1 MRTML
6 SRHDTL
12 LAQLACVTRAMR
24 ALAAHHVTVERIE
37 IGSTDMPILHIECGG
52 ALARDPAKILPNGW
66 ATYARGRDARGDWQR
81 SSGRLFGCAVEWEE
95 VRHG

>member
-1 MRTML
+1 MHTL
-6 SRHDTL
+6 IARHDAL

-24 ALAAHHVTVERIE
+24 TLAAHHVTVERIE
-37 IGSTDMPILHIECGG
+37 IGSTDMPILHIEHTG
-52 ALARDPAKILPNGW
+52 ALARDPARVLPNGW
-66 ATYARGRDARGDWQR
+66 ATYARGRDERGDWQR

>member
-24 ALAAHHVTVERIE
+24 TLAAHHVTVERIE

-52 ALARDPAKILPNGW
+52 ALTELDGQDMTRWPSALLFLLFFAEVI
-66 ATYARGRDARGDWQR
+66 
-81 SSGRLFGCAVEWEE
+81 RLEIEFLQ
-95 VRHG
+95 

>member
-1 MRTML
+1 MRTL
-6 SRHDTL
+6 IARHDAL

-24 ALAAHHVTVERIE
+24 TLAAHHVTVERIE
-37 IGSTDMPILHIECGG
+37 IGSEDMPILHIECSG
-52 ALARDPAKILPNGW
+52 ALARDPAKVLPNGW